1 VSLILRLRGWLAVV
15 GVVVASIALT
25 GCMTVKSYVDPT
37 LPVLAQ
43 EQLPK
48 IQKPQPATVLFEFR
62 TKGNA
67 NARATNSIRPKV
79 MAAVADSR
87 MFGTLSEAAGGA
99 DSGLLRVVIDDQAD
113 MGNAVAKGF
122 GTGLTFGLA
131 GSLVTDVY
139 VCTASYTVGGKT
151 VETTVQHAL
160 HSTIGNHGAPQG
172 MTAVK
177 PQEALDQIV
186 NQLVWHALQQ
196 LDQEHAFGT

>member
-1 VSLILRLRGWLAVV
+1 MSLILRLRGWLAVV
-15 GVVVASIALT
+15 GVVVASVALT

>member
-1 VSLILRLRGWLAVV
+1 
-15 GVVVASIALT
+15 
-25 GCMTVKSYVDPT
+25 MTVKSYVDPT

-43 EQLPK
+43 GQLPK

-79 MAAVADSR
+79 MAALADSR
-87 MFGTLSEAAGGA
+87 MFGTLSETAGA
-99 DSGLLRVVIDDQAD
+99 DNGLLRVVIDDQAD
-113 MGNAVAKGF
+113 TSNAAAKGF
-122 GTGLTFGLA
+122 GTGLTLGLA

-177 PQEALDQIV
+177 PQEAIDQIV

>member
-1 VSLILRLRGWLAVV
+1 LAVV
-15 GVVVASIALT
+15 GVVVASVALT

>member
-1 VSLILRLRGWLAVV
+1 MSHIVRVRGWLAVV
-15 GVVVASIALT
+15 GVLGVSIGLT

-43 EQLPK
+43 GQLPK
-48 IQKPQPATVLFEFR
+48 VQKPQPATVLFEFR

-79 MAAVADSR
+79 MAALADSR
-87 MFGTLSEAAGGA
+87 MLGTLSETAGA
-99 DSGLLRVVIDDQAD
+99 ENGLLRVVIDDQAD
-113 MGNAVAKGF
+113 TSNAAAKGF
-122 GTGLTFGLA
+122 GTGLTLGLA

-177 PQEALDQIV
+177 PQEAIDQIV

>member
-1 VSLILRLRGWLAVV
+1 LAVV
-15 GVVVASIALT
+15 GVLGVSIGLT

-43 EQLPK
+43 GQLPK

-79 MAAVADSR
+79 MAALADSR
-87 MFGTLSEAAGGA
+87 MFGTLSETAGA
-99 DSGLLRVVIDDQAD
+99 DNGLLRVVIDDQAD
-113 MGNAVAKGF
+113 TSNAAAKGF
-122 GTGLTFGLA
+122 GTGLTLGLA

-139 VCTASYTVGGKT
+139 VCTTSYTVGGKT

-160 HSTIGNHGAPQG
+160 HSTIGNHGVPQG

-177 PQEALDQIV
+177 PQEAIDQIV

>member
-1 VSLILRLRGWLAVV
+1 VSHIVRVRGWLAVV
-15 GVVVASIALT
+15 GVLGVSIGLT

-43 EQLPK
+43 GQLPK
-48 IQKPQPATVLFEFR
+48 VQKPQPATVLFEFR

-79 MAAVADSR
+79 MAALADSR
-87 MFGTLSEAAGGA
+87 MFGTLSETAGA
-99 DSGLLRVVIDDQAD
+99 DNGLLRVVIDDQAD
-113 MGNAVAKGF
+113 TSNAAAKGF
-122 GTGLTFGLA
+122 GTGLTLGLA

-177 PQEALDQIV
+177 PQEAIDQIV

>member
-1 VSLILRLRGWLAVV
+1 MSYILRLHGRLAFV
-15 GVVVASIALT
+15 GVLVLSIGLT

-43 EQLPK
+43 GQLPK

-87 MFGTLSEAAGGA
+87 MFGTLSETAGA
-99 DSGLLRVVIDDQAD
+99 NTGLLRVVIDDQAD
-113 MGNAVAKGF
+113 TSNAAAKGF
-122 GTGLTFGLA
+122 GTGLTLGLA

-151 VETTVQHAL
+151 IETTVQHAL

-177 PQEALDQIV
+177 PQEAVDQIV
-186 NQLVWHALQQ
+186 HQLVWHALQQ

>member
-1 VSLILRLRGWLAVV
+1 MSLILRLRGWLAVV
-15 GVVVASIALT
+15 GVVVVSIALT
-25 GCMTVKSYVDPT
+25 GCITVKSYVDPT

-43 EQLPK
+43 GQLPK

-79 MAAVADSR
+79 MAALADSR
-87 MFGTLSEAAGGA
+87 MFGTLSETAGA
-99 DSGLLRVVIDDQAD
+99 DNGLLRVVIDDQAD
-113 MGNAVAKGF
+113 TSNAAAKGF
-122 GTGLTFGLA
+122 GTGLTLGLA

-139 VCTASYTVGGKT
+139 VCTTSYTVGGKT

-160 HSTIGNHGAPQG
+160 HSTIGNHGVPQG

-177 PQEALDQIV
+177 PQEAIDQIV

>member
-1 VSLILRLRGWLAVV
+1 MSHIVRLRGWLAFL
-15 GVVVASIALT
+15 GVLGFSIGLT

-43 EQLPK
+43 GQLPK

-79 MAAVADSR
+79 MAALADSR
-87 MFGTLSEAAGGA
+87 MFGTLSETAGA
-99 DSGLLRVVIDDQAD
+99 DNGLLRVVIDDQAD
-113 MGNAVAKGF
+113 TSNAAAKGF
-122 GTGLTFGLA
+122 GTGLTLGLA

-139 VCTASYTVGGKT
+139 VCTTSYTVGGKT

-177 PQEALDQIV
+177 PQEAIDQIV

>member
-1 VSLILRLRGWLAVV
+1 MSHIVRVRGWLAVV
-15 GVVVASIALT
+15 GVLGVSIGLT

-43 EQLPK
+43 GQLPK

-79 MAAVADSR
+79 MAALADSR
-87 MFGTLSEAAGGA
+87 MFGTLSETAGA
-99 DSGLLRVVIDDQAD
+99 DNGLLRVVIDDQAD
-113 MGNAVAKGF
+113 TSNAAAKGF
-122 GTGLTFGLA
+122 GTGLTLGLA

-139 VCTASYTVGGKT
+139 VCTTSYTVGGKT

-177 PQEALDQIV
+177 PQEAIDQIV

>member
-1 VSLILRLRGWLAVV
+1 VSHIVRVRGWLAVV
-15 GVVVASIALT
+15 GVLGVSIGLT

-43 EQLPK
+43 GQLPK

-79 MAAVADSR
+79 MAALADSR
-87 MFGTLSEAAGGA
+87 MFGTLSETAGA
-99 DSGLLRVVIDDQAD
+99 DNGLLRVVIDDQAD
-113 MGNAVAKGF
+113 TSNAAAKGF
-122 GTGLTFGLA
+122 GTGLTLGLA

-139 VCTASYTVGGKT
+139 VCTTSYTVGGKT

-160 HSTIGNHGAPQG
+160 HSTIGNHGVPQG

-177 PQEALDQIV
+177 PQEAIDQIV

>member
-1 VSLILRLRGWLAVV
+1 VNCRLRGWLALV
-15 GVVVASIALT
+15 GVLWVSIGLT

-43 EQLPK
+43 GQLPK

-67 NARATNSIRPKV
+67 NARATSSIRPKV
-79 MAAVADSR
+79 MAALADSR
-87 MFGTLSEAAGGA
+87 MFGTLSETAGA
-99 DSGLLRVVIDDQAD
+99 DNGLLRVVIDDQAD
-113 MGNAVAKGF
+113 TSNAAAKGF
-122 GTGLTFGLA
+122 GTGLTLGLA

-139 VCTASYTVGGKT
+139 VCTASYTVAGKT

-177 PQEALDQIV
+177 PREAIDQIV
-186 NQLVWHALQQ
+186 NQLVWHALLQ

>member
-1 VSLILRLRGWLAVV
+1 MSHIVRVRGWLAVV
-15 GVVVASIALT
+15 GVLGVSIGLT

-43 EQLPK
+43 GQLPK
-48 IQKPQPATVLFEFR
+48 VQKPQPATVLFEFR

-79 MAAVADSR
+79 MAALADSR
-87 MFGTLSEAAGGA
+87 MFGTLSETAGA
-99 DSGLLRVVIDDQAD
+99 DNGLLRVVIDDQAD
-113 MGNAVAKGF
+113 TSNAAAKGF
-122 GTGLTFGLA
+122 GTGLTLGLA

-177 PQEALDQIV
+177 PQEAIDQIV

>member
-1 VSLILRLRGWLAVV
+1 VSHIVRVRGWLAVV
-15 GVVVASIALT
+15 GVLGVSIGLT

-43 EQLPK
+43 GQLPK

-79 MAAVADSR
+79 MAALADSR
-87 MFGTLSEAAGGA
+87 MFGTLSETAGA
-99 DSGLLRVVIDDQAD
+99 DNGLLRVVIDDQAD
-113 MGNAVAKGF
+113 TSNAAAKGF
-122 GTGLTFGLA
+122 GTGLTLGLA

-139 VCTASYTVGGKT
+139 VCTTSYTVGGKT

-177 PQEALDQIV
+177 PQEAIDQIV

>member
-15 GVVVASIALT
+15 GVVVASIGLT

-87 MFGTLSEAAGGA
+87 MFGTLSEAAGSA

-113 MGNAVAKGF
+113 MGNAAAKGF

-139 VCTASYTVGGKT
+139 VCTASYTIGGKT

-177 PQEALDQIV
+177 PQEAVDQIV
-186 NQLVWHALQQ
+186 HQLVWHALQQ

>member
-1 VSLILRLRGWLAVV
+1 MSLILRLRGWLAVV
-15 GVVVASIALT
+15 GVVVASIGLT

-186 NQLVWHALQQ
+186 HQLVWHALQQ

>member
-1 VSLILRLRGWLAVV
+1 MSYILRLRGWLAFL
-15 GVVVASIALT
+15 GVLGVSIGLT

-43 EQLPK
+43 GQLPK

-79 MAAVADSR
+79 MAALADSR
-87 MFGTLSEAAGGA
+87 MFGTLSETAGA
-99 DSGLLRVVIDDQAD
+99 DNGLLRVVIDDQAD
-113 MGNAVAKGF
+113 TSNAAAKGF
-122 GTGLTFGLA
+122 GTGLTLGLA

-177 PQEALDQIV
+177 PQEAIDQIV

>member
-25 GCMTVKSYVDPT
+25 GCMTVKTYVDPT

-48 IQKPQPATVLFEFR
+48 IRQAQPAMVLFEFR

-87 MFGTLSEAAGGA
+87 MFGTLSETAGGA

>member
-1 VSLILRLRGWLAVV
+1 MSHIVRVRGWLAVV
-15 GVVVASIALT
+15 GVLGVSIGLT

-43 EQLPK
+43 GQLPK

-79 MAAVADSR
+79 MAALADSR
-87 MFGTLSEAAGGA
+87 MFGTLSETAGA
-99 DSGLLRVVIDDQAD
+99 DNGLLRVVIDDQAD
-113 MGNAVAKGF
+113 TSNAAAKGF
-122 GTGLTFGLA
+122 GTGLTLGLA

-177 PQEALDQIV
+177 PQEAIDQIV